1 MITIPTWYSW
11 HHDEHGQAY
20 SLSLSKRAPI
30 MVWNKEVGQMVKI
43 ARVGIDEGWQQT
55 EFKKVNDEYK
65 YVPLELEDATDVE
78 E

>member
-1 MITIPTWYSW
+1 MLTTITTWYSW

-55 EFKKVNDEYK
+55 EFKKTDDEYR
-65 YVPLELEDATDVE
+65 YVPIEVTDE
-78 E
+78 KDS